1 MKRLI
6 LLRHG
11 KAEEWGA
18 TDFERRLHERGI
30 RQCLQRGIDFRLKS
44 WLPDLILSSDAQRTK
59 ETTIQLLKGLEF
71 TEDIVQWNHALYN
84 ASSNTILHEIM
95 QVSDDVNELVVVGHN
110 NGLSEVVSFFYG
122 DYAALK
128 TSGYARYEF
137 NTAHWTDILKA
148 PIVTRW
154 LQQESA

>member
-11 KAEEWGA
+11 KAEEWGP

-30 RQCLQRGIDFRLKS
+30 RQSLQRGIDFRLKS

-59 ETTIQLLKGLEF
+59 ETTMQLLQGLEF
-71 TEDIVQWNHALYN
+71 TENNVQWNHALYN

-128 TSGYARYEF
+128 TSGYARFEF
-137 NTAHWTDILKA
+137 NTGSWSDMLTA
-148 PIVTRW
+148 PIISRLV
-154 LQQESA
+154 QQESA